1 MLWVRDLLYH
11 HECLAGPE
19 HKALKKKK
27 KLLTILFV
35 ICFLYHGH
43 KHLISESASESH
55 SYLTNLSRLTTTP
68 NVMTDTATDDRKQ
81 VVSEELTA
89 HQLSNGC
96 SQLKHGL
103 PGRLLKCNCW
113 NHWALPAPV
122 SGPGVLDASCFYRSR
137 SSKSSDAGKGDRRR
151 IPGFSLYWEVGQLLP
166 STVGHMDLRPQSA
179 LPAAGRHL
187 PSSP

>member
-1 MLWVRDLLYH
+1 MLWVRDHLYH

-55 SYLTNLSRLTTTP
+55 SYLSNLSRLITTP

-81 VVSEELTA
+81 VVGGPDGPSA
-89 HQLSNGC
+89 V
-96 SQLKHGL
+96 K
-103 PGRLLKCNCW
+103 RLF
-113 NHWALPAPV
+113 PAQTRSPWKAFKV
-122 SGPGVLDASCFYRSR
+122 YLLEPLGPPRSCEWTRSIERVLF
-137 SSKSSDAGKGDRRR
+137 
-151 IPGFSLYWEVGQLLP
+151 L
-166 STVGHMDLRPQSA
+166 PQSA
-179 LPAAGRHL
+179 QQALGCWQRGQATDSRVQPVLGSRAAAAIYSRARGPAPSERPAAAGRRL